1 MRSRPLAL
9 VSLVLAIVAPA
20 VSGAATR
27 DTVERALRDASVLVG
42 TGCSGVLADGPDLV
56 LTAAHCVVG
65 RASLALR
72 FSTGVARTGWVVA
85 VDRVADQA
93 LLLLEE
99 PVAITPLAL
108 ARGPAIAETVLYFE
122 GNPHAPRF
130 QEAKLERVGS
140 CPSLPGLSNALFT
153 TIAGVPG
160 DSGAPIVDAAA
171 HVVGLVHGGARCQIA
186 TPAATL
192 RRLIDRF
199 FEQEE
204 LELPAG

>member
-1 MRSRPLAL
+1 MRFRPLAGL
-9 VSLVLAIVAPA
+9 VSLVLAVVAPA

-42 TGCSGVLADGPDLV
+42 AGCSGVLADGPDLV
-56 LTAAHCVVG
+56 LTAAHCIVG
-65 RASLALR
+65 RAALELR
-72 FSTGVARTGWVVA
+72 FSSGVTRTGWVVA

-108 ARGPAIAETVLYFE
+108 ARAPAIARTVLYFE

-140 CPSLPGLSNALFT
+140 CPSLPGFQT
-153 TIAGVPG
+153 
-160 DSGAPIVDAAA
+160 
-171 HVVGLVHGGARCQIA
+171 RCSRPSPACLA
-186 TPAATL
+186 TPVRRSSMRRRASSASCTAA
-192 RRLIDRF
+192 RSARSRH
-199 FEQEE
+199 
-204 LELPAG
+204 PPPRCAV